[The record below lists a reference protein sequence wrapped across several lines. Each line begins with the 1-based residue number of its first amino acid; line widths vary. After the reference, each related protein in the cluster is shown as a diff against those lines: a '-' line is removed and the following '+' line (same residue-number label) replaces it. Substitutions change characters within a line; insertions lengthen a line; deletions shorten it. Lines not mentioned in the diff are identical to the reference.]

1 MPSHNGAQVTLL
13 EAPTETGHGT
23 IKIVDFGLAKTQ
35 SLGPPTSDVG
45 TPRYKAP
52 EIERGA
58 LGDAKP
64 FLWFLMMVVVV
75 CRLPPGL
82 DLRL

>member
-58 LGDAKP
+58 LGDAEP
-64 FLWFLMMVVVV
+64 FSLVFNDGGGCVQATA
-75 CRLPPGL
+75 GA
-82 DLRL
+82 